1 MARRHCKW
9 ALLTALVMLV
19 TLLAGCRKQPQDP
32 AIAAER
38 YLYLWQQ
45 QQWSQLYDLVDADTK
60 SATGRLDFQARYRN
74 IYRALAI
81 SEITY
86 AAGAPVATDAGYS
99 VPATITLHSN
109 YLDEDTFS
117 YTLPLIEQDGEW
129 TVQWSESLIFPD
141 MSAGDTVKVTNIAP
155 TRGEIFASDG
165 TILAKNDYNTVVYVD
180 TLLVGE
186 EDRPALAEQIA
197 PLVNMTVEEVS
208 ACFTSQQAIRD
219 QYAVVATLP
228 PGTLEADRREQ
239 LEGMSGVK
247 VNDTSMSPVRVY
259 PEGSLLSHVLGY
271 TGAITAEELEADAT
285 GRYNEASR
293 IGRSGLEAS
302 YEQALGGE
310 PGFRIEIRDE
320 QGASKQVLAE
330 KPVTNGKD
338 LILTIDINLQ
348 RRAETILE
356 KYINENQT
364 CSIVVQDPTS
374 GAVRAMA
381 SNPTFYPGNF
391 SYPLDEAL
399 WDRLSGENSGQ
410 PLLNR
415 ACNGQYPPGS
425 IIKPLMGGMGLETG
439 TVTVDTPFP
448 GTIKD
453 NRWYPGTSWKY
464 GMITRYK
471 SYDGPVNM
479 PNAIMYSDN
488 IYFAWMGLQAGAENM
503 MNYLTKWGVGESLPF
518 DIPVSRSRVSTSGN
532 LDNEGLLADTAYGQ
546 GEFTVTPL
554 HLSVM
559 FSCLDNQGDAMKPY
573 VVEKICRVENGR
585 QVPETVVEPEVYKHM
600 LESGTVPTLRAML
613 RSVMTSGTGQSV
625 QRDNQ
630 PLMGKTGTAQIGGV
644 DAREINWFVGFY
656 AEPGDEGHRQ
666 VTVMV
671 DGPNYKQ
678 DNKFTMA
685 RYMFND
691 DPLAD
696 ITFST
701 DMASSNEVDVDNTP
715 AGSTPPSATAS
726 PSPNP

>member
-1 MARRHCKW
+1 MARRHRKW
-9 ALLTALVMLV
+9 ALLTALMMLLG
-19 TLLAGCRKQPQDP
+19 LLSGCQRQPEDP
-32 AIAAER
+32 AMAAER

-45 QQWSQLYDLVDADTK
+45 QQWSQLYDLVDDDTK
-60 SATGRLDFQARYRN
+60 SAVGRLDFQSRYRS
-74 IYRALAI
+74 IYRALAV

-86 AAGAPVATDAGYS
+86 AAGAPVATDTGYS
-99 VPATITLHSN
+99 VPAIVTLHSA
-109 YLDEDTFS
+109 YLQEDTFS
-117 YTLPLIEQDGEW
+117 YTLPLFEQDGEW

-141 MSAGDTVKVTNIAP
+141 MSAGDTVKVTNITP

-165 TILAKNDYNTVVYVD
+165 TILAQNGYNIVIYVD

-186 EDRPALAEQIA
+186 EERPALAEQIA
-197 PLVNMTVEEVS
+197 PLVNMTAEEVS

-219 QYAVVATLP
+219 QYAIIATLP

-239 LEGMSGVK
+239 LEGISGVRI
-247 VNDTSMSPVRVY
+247 NDSSMSPVRLY
-259 PEGSLLSHVLGY
+259 PQGSLLAHALGY
-271 TGAITAEELEADAT
+271 TGAITAEELEADVT
-285 GRYNEASR
+285 GRYNESSR

-302 YEQALGGE
+302 YEETLAGE

-320 QGASKQVLAE
+320 QGNSKQVLAE
-330 KPVTNGKD
+330 KAVSHGKD
-338 LILTIDINLQ
+338 LILTIDIDLQ

-356 KYINENQT
+356 KYINEKQT
-364 CSIVVQDPTS
+364 CSIVVQDPTN

-391 SYPLDEAL
+391 SYAL
-399 WDRLSGENSGQ
+399 GEQLWERLSGEDSGQ

-439 TVTVDTPFP
+439 TVTVDTPFT

-464 GMITRYK
+464 GLITRYK
-471 SYDGPVNM
+471 SYEGPVNM
-479 PNAIMYSDN
+479 TNAIMYSDN
-488 IYFAWMGLQAGAENM
+488 IYFAWMGLEAGADNM
-503 MNYLTKWGVGESLPF
+503 MRYLGQWGVGETLPF
-518 DIPVSRSRVSTSGN
+518 DIPVSRSRISTSGN

-559 FSCLDNQGDAMKPY
+559 FSCLDNGGDAMKPY
-573 VVEKICRVENGR
+573 LVEKVCRVENGR
-585 QVPETVVEPEVYKHM
+585 QVPETVAEPTVYKHM
-600 LESGTVPTLRAML
+600 LQSGTVPTLRTML

-630 PLMGKTGTAQIGGV
+630 PLMGKTGTAQIGGA

-656 AEPGDEGHRQ
+656 AEPGEGEHRQ

-691 DPLAD
+691 DALPDL
-696 ITFST
+696 TFST
-701 DMASSNEVDVDNTP
+701 EMAGSNEVDVDNTP
-715 AGSTPPSATAS
+715 TASSPPSATAS
-726 PSPNP
+726 PTPSP